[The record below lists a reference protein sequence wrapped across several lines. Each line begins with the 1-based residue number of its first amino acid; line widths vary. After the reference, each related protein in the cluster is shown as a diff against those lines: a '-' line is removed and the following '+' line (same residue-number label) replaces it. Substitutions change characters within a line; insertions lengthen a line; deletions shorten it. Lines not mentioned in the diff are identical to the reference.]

1 MTTFIPGTDGIQL
14 LFLNESQLQ
23 ETFGSHIRHGVEVIL
38 VTAAELRDAKEM
50 EDEEQILWPN
60 GGMVFGTRLGGWNL
74 A

>member
-1 MTTFIPGTDGIQL
+1 MTTCIPGIDGIQL

-50 EDEEQILWPN
+50 EDEE
-60 GGMVFGTRLGGWNL
+60 
-74 A
+74 